1 MQDAAYLPNHSGPP
15 NIDFPM
21 TPASKTSDDRPVL
34 RLGHS
39 PDPDDAFMWFPITGI
54 AGAPPALDTGRFRFQ
69 PVQQDIE
76 TLNRRSDRAELEITA
91 ISVAQ
96 YPHVS
101 DRYTFTS
108 CGSSMGDGY
117 GPKLVAREPISLDA
131 IRDGR
136 ATLAIPGRRTSAW
149 LATGLMLGDASQ
161 VRATEVPFDQI
172 IEAAAGGEF
181 DAGLV
186 IHEGQLTF
194 QNHGLVL
201 LADLGAWWT
210 GRTGLPLP
218 LGGNVIRR
226 DLEAQY
232 GPGTLGEVTATLLR
246 SLQFALQHRQE
257 AIDYAL
263 NYARGMDRALADRFV
278 AMYVNTHT
286 LDFGPTGREA
296 VRRFLWEAREA
307 GLVPESAAADFV
319 DARN

>member
-1 MQDAAYLPNHSGPP
+1 
-15 NIDFPM
+15 M
-21 TPASKTSDDRPVL
+21 TSASKTDDDRPIL

-54 AGAPPALDTGRFRFQ
+54 AGAEPALDTGRFRFEA
-69 PVQQDIE
+69 VQQDIE
-76 TLNRRSDRAELEITA
+76 TLNRRSDRAELEVTA

-101 DRYTFTS
+101 ERYAFTS

-117 GPKLVAREPISLDA
+117 GPRLVARANLPLESL
-131 IRDGR
+131 RDGT

-149 LATGLMLGDASQ
+149 LATGLMLGDASR
-161 VRATEVPFDQI
+161 VRATEIPFDQI
-172 IEAAAGGEF
+172 IERVASGEF

-210 GRTGLPLP
+210 SRTSLPLP

-226 DLEAQY
+226 DLEDRF
-232 GPGTLGEVTATLLR
+232 GPGTLREVTATLLR
-246 SLQFALQHRQE
+246 SLNFALEHRDQ

-263 NYARGMDRALADRFV
+263 QYARGMDRALADQFV
-278 AMYVNTHT
+278 AMYVNKHT

-296 VRRFLWEAREA
+296 VRRFLSEAEAA
-307 GLVPESAAADFV
+307 GLVPGSAGVDFI
-319 DARN
+319 NPTE

>member
-1 MQDAAYLPNHSGPP
+1 MPARTGGIGCS

-21 TPASKTSDDRPVL
+21 PPAAKTPDNRPVL

-54 AGAPPALDTGRFRFQ
+54 EGAEPALDTGRFRFDAV
-69 PVQQDIE
+69 PADIE

-96 YPHVS
+96 YPYIA
-101 DRYTFTS
+101 DRYAFTA

-117 GPKLVAREPISLDA
+117 GPRLVARRPGVLDA
-131 IRDGR
+131 LRDGD

-149 LATGLMLGDASQ
+149 LATGLMLGRPPGLA
-161 VRATEVPFDQI
+161 VAEVPFDQI
-172 IEAAAGGEF
+172 IERVAGGEF

-194 QNHGLVL
+194 QDHGLVL
-201 LADLGAWWT
+201 LADLGAWWNR
-210 GRTGLPLP
+210 RTGLPLP

-226 DLEAQY
+226 DLEDRF
-232 GPGTLGEVTATLLR
+232 GHGTLAEVTATLAR
-246 SLQFALQHRQE
+246 SVRYALQHRTE
-257 AIDYAL
+257 AIDHAL
-263 NYARGMDRALADRFV
+263 TFARGMNRALADQFV
-278 AMYVNTHT
+278 AMYVNNYS

-296 VRRFLWEAREA
+296 VRRFLSEAAES
-307 GLVPESAAADFV
+307 GLTPRPASVDFINP
-319 DARN
+319 AE

>member
-1 MQDAAYLPNHSGPP
+1 
-15 NIDFPM
+15 M
-21 TPASKTSDDRPVL
+21 TRSAKTLDDRPLL

-39 PDPDDAFMWFPITGI
+39 PDPDDAFMWFPITGV
-54 AGAPPALDTGRFRFQ
+54 AGAPPAIDTGRFRFEA
-69 PVQQDIE
+69 VQQDIE
-76 TLNRRSDRAELEITA
+76 TLNRRSDRGDLEITA

-96 YPHVS
+96 YPYVA
-101 DRYTFTS
+101 DRYAFTS

-117 GPKLVAREPISLDA
+117 GPRLVAREA
-131 IRDGR
+131 IPLEAICEGR

-149 LATGLMLGDASQ
+149 LATGLMLGSPERLA
-161 VRATEVPFDQI
+161 AAEVPFDQI
-172 IEAAAGGEF
+172 LERVASGEF

-194 QNHGLVL
+194 QDHGLVL

-210 GRTGLPLP
+210 GRTALPLP

-226 DLEAQY
+226 DLEDRF
-232 GPGTLGEVTATLLR
+232 GPGTLAQVTATLLA
-246 SLQFALQHRQE
+246 SLTFALEHRQE

-278 AMYVNTHT
+278 AMYVNKHT

-296 VRRFLWEAREA
+296 VRRFLNEAARA
-307 GLVPESAAADFV
+307 GLTPPAGPVDFV
-319 DARN
+319 DPAQR

>member
-1 MQDAAYLPNHSGPP
+1 
-15 NIDFPM
+15 M
-21 TPASKTSDDRPVL
+21 TSASKTDDDRPTL

-54 AGAPPALDTGRFRFQ
+54 AGAEPALDTGRFRFEA
-69 PVQQDIE
+69 VQQDIE
-76 TLNRRSDRAELEITA
+76 TLNRRSDRGELEVTA

-101 DRYTFTS
+101 ERYAFTS

-117 GPKLVAREPISLDA
+117 GPRLVARANLPLESL
-131 IRDGR
+131 RDGT

-149 LATGLMLGDASQ
+149 LATGLMLGDASR
-161 VRATEVPFDQI
+161 VRATEVPFDQV
-172 IEAAAGGEF
+172 IERVAAGEF

-210 GRTGLPLP
+210 SRTSLPLP

-226 DLEAQY
+226 DLEDRF
-232 GPGTLGEVTATLLR
+232 GPGTLREVTATLLR
-246 SLQFALQHRQE
+246 SLNFALEHRDQ

-263 NYARGMDRALADRFV
+263 QYARGMDRALADQFV
-278 AMYVNTHT
+278 AMYVNKHT

-296 VRRFLWEAREA
+296 VRRFLSEAEAA
-307 GLVPESAAADFV
+307 GLVPGSAGVDFI
-319 DARN
+319 NPTE

>member
-1 MQDAAYLPNHSGPP
+1 
-15 NIDFPM
+15 M
-21 TPASKTSDDRPVL
+21 TSASKSDDDRPIL

-54 AGAPPALDTGRFRFQ
+54 AGAPPALDTGRFRFEAI
-69 PVQQDIE
+69 QQDIE
-76 TLNRRSDRAELEITA
+76 SLNRRSDRAEFEITA

-101 DRYTFTS
+101 DRYAFTS

-117 GPKLVAREPISLDA
+117 GPRLVARTDLLLESL
-131 IRDGR
+131 RDG
-136 ATLAIPGRRTSAW
+136 AGTLAIPGRRTSAW
-149 LATGLMLGDASQ
+149 LATGLMLGDASKVQ
-161 VRATEVPFDQI
+161 ATEVPFDQI
-172 IEAAAGGEF
+172 IERVAAGEF

-210 GRTGLPLP
+210 KRTSLPLP

-226 DLEAQY
+226 DLDDRFGA
-232 GPGTLGEVTATLLR
+232 GTLREVTATLLR
-246 SLQFALQHRQE
+246 SLNFALEHRDQ

-263 NYARGMDRALADRFV
+263 QYARGMDRALADQFV
-278 AMYVNTHT
+278 AMYVNKHT

-296 VRRFLWEAREA
+296 VRRFLSEAAEA
-307 GLVPESAAADFV
+307 GLVPGSVGVDFINPT
-319 DARN
+319 D

>member
-1 MQDAAYLPNHSGPP
+1 
-15 NIDFPM
+15 M
-21 TPASKTSDDRPVL
+21 TSASKTDDDRPTL

-54 AGAPPALDTGRFRFQ
+54 AGAEPALDTGRFRFEA
-69 PVQQDIE
+69 VQQDIE
-76 TLNRRSDRAELEITA
+76 TLNRRSDRGELEVTA

-101 DRYTFTS
+101 DRYAFTS

-117 GPKLVAREPISLDA
+117 GPRLVARANLPLESL
-131 IRDGR
+131 RDGT

-149 LATGLMLGDASQ
+149 LATGLMLGDASR

-172 IEAAAGGEF
+172 IERVAAGEF

-210 GRTGLPLP
+210 SRTSLPLP

-226 DLEAQY
+226 DLEDRF
-232 GPGTLGEVTATLLR
+232 GPGTLREVTATLLR
-246 SLQFALQHRQE
+246 SLNFALEHRDQ

-263 NYARGMDRALADRFV
+263 QYARGMDRALADQFV
-278 AMYVNTHT
+278 AMYVNKHT

-296 VRRFLWEAREA
+296 VRRFLSEAEAA
-307 GLVPESAAADFV
+307 GLVPGSAGVDFI
-319 DARN
+319 NPTE

>member
-1 MQDAAYLPNHSGPP
+1 MHYAANLPDQSGPP

-21 TPASKTSDDRPVL
+21 TSAPKSNDHRPVL

-54 AGAPPALDTGRFRFQ
+54 AGAKPALDTGRFRFQ

-76 TLNRRSDRAELEITA
+76 TLNRRSDSAELEITA
-91 ISVAQ
+91 ISIAQ
-96 YPHVS
+96 YPYVAH
-101 DRYTFTS
+101 RYAFTS

-117 GPKLVAREPISLDA
+117 GPRLVAREPITLDVL
-131 IRDGR
+131 RDGR
-136 ATLAIPGRRTSAW
+136 ATLAIPGLRTSAW
-149 LATGLMLGDASQ
+149 LATGLMLGDASR
-161 VRATEVPFDQI
+161 VRAAQVPFDRI
-172 IEAAAGGEF
+172 IPAVAGGEF

-194 QNHGLVL
+194 ENDGLVL
-201 LADLGAWWT
+201 LADLGVWWT
-210 GRTGLPLP
+210 DRTHLPLP

-246 SLQFALQHRQE
+246 SLHFALEHREE

-263 NYARGMDRALADRFV
+263 QCARGMDRALADRFV
-278 AMYVNTHT
+278 AMYVNKHT
-286 LDFGPTGREA
+286 LDFGPSGREA
-296 VRRFLWEAREA
+296 VRRFLAEAREA
-307 GLVPESAAADFV
+307 GLVPESAAADFISP
-319 DARN
+319 AF

>member
-1 MQDAAYLPNHSGPP
+1 
-15 NIDFPM
+15 M
-21 TPASKTSDDRPVL
+21 TSASKTDDDRPIL

-54 AGAPPALDTGRFRFQ
+54 AGAEPALDTGRFRFEA
-69 PVQQDIE
+69 VQQDIE
-76 TLNRRSDRAELEITA
+76 TLNRRSDRAELEVTA

-101 DRYTFTS
+101 ERYAFTS

-117 GPKLVAREPISLDA
+117 GPRLVARANLPLESL
-131 IRDGR
+131 RDGT

-149 LATGLMLGDASQ
+149 LATGLMLGDASR

-172 IEAAAGGEF
+172 IERVAAREF

-210 GRTGLPLP
+210 SRTSLPLP

-226 DLEAQY
+226 DLEDRF
-232 GPGTLGEVTATLLR
+232 GPGTLREVTATLLR
-246 SLQFALQHRQE
+246 SLNFALEHRDQ

-263 NYARGMDRALADRFV
+263 QYARGMDRALADQFV
-278 AMYVNTHT
+278 AMYVNKHT

-296 VRRFLWEAREA
+296 VRRFLSEAEAA
-307 GLVPESAAADFV
+307 GLVPGSAGVDFI
-319 DARN
+319 NPTE

>member
-1 MQDAAYLPNHSGPP
+1 
-15 NIDFPM
+15 M
-21 TPASKTSDDRPVL
+21 TFSPKTSDARPVL

-54 AGAPPALDTGRFRFQ
+54 AGAEPALDTGRFRFEA
-69 PVQQDIE
+69 VQQDIE
-76 TLNRRSDRAELEITA
+76 TLNRRSDGGELEITA

-96 YPHVS
+96 YPHVA
-101 DRYTFTS
+101 DRYVFTS

-117 GPKLVAREPISLDA
+117 GPRLVAREPTPLDQ
-131 IRDGR
+131 IRSGK

-149 LATGLMLGDASQ
+149 LATGLMLGDTSK
-161 VRATEVPFDQI
+161 VRSTEVPFDRI
-172 IEAAAGGEF
+172 IDEVADGRF

-194 QNHGLVL
+194 QDRGLVL

-226 DLEAQY
+226 DLEDRF
-232 GPGTLGEVTATLLR
+232 GPGTLREVTALLLR
-246 SLQFALQHRQE
+246 SLNFALEHREE

-263 NYARGMDRALADRFV
+263 TYARGMDRALADRFV
-278 AMYVNTHT
+278 AMYVNKHT
-286 LDFGPTGREA
+286 LDFGPVGREA
-296 VRRFLWEAREA
+296 VSRFLAEAA
-307 GLVPESAAADFV
+307 AVGLVPATGGVEFIEPAQ
-319 DARN
+319 

>member
-1 MQDAAYLPNHSGPP
+1 M
-15 NIDFPM
+15 
-21 TPASKTSDDRPVL
+21 L

-54 AGAPPALDTGRFRFQ
+54 AGAEPALDTGRFRFEA
-69 PVQQDIE
+69 VQQDIE
-76 TLNRRSDRAELEITA
+76 TLNRRSDRGELEITA

-96 YPHVS
+96 YPHVAQ
-101 DRYTFTS
+101 RYAFTS

-117 GPKLVAREPISLDA
+117 GPRLVARSPIALDR
-131 IRDGR
+131 IRDGS

-149 LATGLMLGDASQ
+149 LATGLMLGAGSQ
-161 VRATEVPFDQI
+161 VRSTEVPFDQI
-172 IEAAAGGEF
+172 IEDVAGGLF

-194 QNHGLVL
+194 QNRGLVL

-226 DLEAQY
+226 DLEDRF
-232 GPGTLGEVTATLLR
+232 GPGTLREVTAILLR
-246 SLQFALQHRQE
+246 SLNFALEHREQ

-263 NYARGMDRALADRFV
+263 TYARGMDRALADRFV
-278 AMYVNTHT
+278 AMYVNKHT
-286 LDFGPTGREA
+286 LDFGPVGRRA
-296 VRRFLWEAREA
+296 VCRFLDEAAAA
-307 GLVPESAAADFV
+307 GLAPATGGVDFIEP
-319 DARN
+319 AQ